1 MMSKAAPDTINEE
14 GEGHAQIE
22 AEVNDNDNGKGKT
35 KDIANGAAAE
45 RERTEDDAKVDAD
58 GDTEVKVNAEA
69 PPSLVLPPPD
79 VKDTQ
84 PPHDDSGSKADG
96 TVAAAAAIG
105 GGPAATEKWLGAT
118 SPEERAS
125 TARAL
130 FSEIRDVKLYL
141 CTDILLVATHERVS
155 TIWGRAQ
162 EHVKA
167 ALQDAPPVRTTTID
181 DDGVETI
188 HKVKFQRSEEL
199 DLITVS
205 EFPDAAVLPHG
216 FVIHFPEGP
225 KYYKSTSAKD
235 RDDFLDHFYNT
246 TATLTETQ
254 SQRMA
259 ELKRVHGGPRP

>member
-1 MMSKAAPDTINEE
+1 MIVDGDANYSPDVGGPADGNMEDGSHGSSGIRRARKQSYVGSSATRRSSDVSSSKMMSKAAPDTINEE

-45 RERTEDDAKVDAD
+45 NERTEDDAKVDAD

-84 PPHDDSGSKADG
+84 PSHDDSGSKADG

-188 HKVKFQRSEEL
+188 HKVTSPTHY
-199 DLITVS
+199 LIFS
-205 EFPDAAVLPHG
+205 FFFG
-216 FVIHFPEGP
+216 CF
-225 KYYKSTSAKD
+225 
-235 RDDFLDHFYNT
+235 FLF
-246 TATLTETQ
+246 
-254 SQRMA
+254 
-259 ELKRVHGGPRP
+259 KKV